1 MAGTPIVFDILAR
14 DRASSKFAALGK
26 SVDSSTSHL
35 SKFRSVA
42 TAAAKASL
50 LVGVAAA
57 GIAVKLGVDAV
68 KAASD
73 LSETLNKSRVI
84 FGKHADGME
93 AWAGRADQSMGLS
106 KQAALE
112 AAASFG
118 DMFGQIGFSGNQA
131 TAMSRSVVQLSA
143 DLGSFNNLD
152 TADVAERMS
161 AAFRGE
167 YDSLQALIPNINAAR
182 VEQVALA
189 KTGKT
194 ATAELT
200 AQEKAAAVLAIVHK
214 DGARAV
220 GDFARTSDGLANR
233 TKILKAELSN
243 LQAEI
248 GAKLL
253 PIVTDVAG
261 VFLDKGVPALEKF
274 GDKAGPVIASIVDG
288 AGELKD
294 AIMPAVDEIVEAF
307 GHLVEEGGG
316 AGDMFEDK
324 LVPAVR
330 TAAEAIGAIVD
341 FVDNL
346 PGPVKDMGVEVGI
359 AAVAFSYLAPAVT
372 RAQVAMSGIVGT
384 TATATTRMAALSK
397 VAKTAAGVGGLLALA
412 HGVGETNDALRGLE
426 LAGGGALLGFAAGGP
441 IGAAIGFGV
450 GALLSMKDVSAETE
464 SNFKVF
470 GDTIDDYRVSLEAAS
485 GAVSQLTREQIAQ
498 NLIMSGAAVA
508 GQVEGLSLRQLV
520 DATLGHKD
528 ALGAVGQA
536 YQSVSGQVFQW
547 IDAQGVLQTRA
558 VKSKAD
564 VDRLTAGV
572 AHNAKEII
580 GVSDANQVLR
590 NSLAGSS
597 AAFRRS
603 TREAR
608 QAARAAQDLRGKWG
622 QIPDRVETKIKA
634 DGIPVTVH
642 GMAKLAA
649 RYNLTP
655 KQVKTLVRLSEAD
668 LSIKKIRA
676 LQDELDKTGKKEPT
690 PKLSADDRRLRD
702 AMTKATQSIGDLD
715 RKKAEPKATLDL
727 SAFYNQRSS
736 LLTSLNTIPD
746 EHVTILMDRKYTGG
760 GPGNDRSGG
769 DDTDGRF
776 AVDPRLGINPRTSTS
791 TFRSGNLFHGLGAG
805 IIRAFAQGINGNA
818 NQAEHAVDKMMA
830 AIKKALSDKKITE
843 AAAKR
848 MREAV
853 QAMARE
859 ADQGRA
865 MLAKRADFANTLRE
879 SFASELNLGE
889 LVSSE
894 TFGGIGDLTGAA
906 QSLANRLKAFAGQLT
921 ELRQAGIPR
930 SLIGEIASLGSD
942 QGSKAAAAILSGSQG
957 EQNALS
963 SAYQQLQSAA
973 GLAGNTAANAVHGSV
988 RQIKNEFNINVHAG
1002 LGANGREIGRELEQ
1016 ALTKWA
1022 REQGRPLNFPAS

>member
-1 MAGTPIVFDILAR
+1 MAGTPIVFDILAN
-14 DRASSKFAALGK
+14 DRASSKFAALGR
-26 SVDSSTSHL
+26 SVDGSTSHL

-42 TAAAKASL
+42 SAAAKASL
-50 LVGVAAA
+50 LVGVAAT
-57 GIAVKLGVDAV
+57 GIAFKLGVDAV

-253 PIVTDVAG
+253 PVVTDVAG
-261 VFLDKGVPALEKF
+261 AFLDKGVPALEKF
-274 GDKAGPVIASIVDG
+274 GDKAGPVFDSMIDG
-288 AGELKD
+288 AGDLWD
-294 AIMPAVDEIVEAF
+294 AVRPAVDEIVEAF
-307 GHLVEEGGG
+307 GHLVDEGGG

-324 LVPAVR
+324 LVPAVS
-330 TAAEAIGAIVD
+330 TFADLVGGLVN

-346 PGPVKDMGVEVGI
+346 PGPIKNMGIEAGI
-359 AAVAFSYLAPAVT
+359 AAVAFSYLAPGIDKAKG
-372 RAQVAMSGIVGT
+372 AMSGLLGP
-384 TATATTRMAALSK
+384 TATATTRMKALSK
-397 VAKTAAGVGGLLALA
+397 AASTAAGIGGLALLVDGATRSNEALGILESTLGGGLL
-412 HGVGETNDALRGLE
+412 
-426 LAGGGALLGFAAGGP
+426 GAAVGGP
-441 IGAAIGFGV
+441 IGAVAGAAGGLAVAIQGLNDDVEDGT
-450 GALLSMKDVSAETE
+450 GRWQDYADTLDEVSAAMGE
-464 SNFKVF
+464 
-470 GDTIDDYRVSLEAAS
+470 
-485 GAVSQLTREQIAQ
+485 QTRQ
-498 NLIMSGAAVA
+498 M
-508 GQVEGLSLRQLV
+508 
-520 DATLGHKD
+520 
-528 ALGAVGQA
+528 A
-536 YQSVSGQVFQW
+536 YQSLLEQGLLDAAGQLGISQQTLLNGVLGQEDARQKLARALREEEAAISESTGAVKLSREEYDKLSEAEKDELAAQGESLESRRAA
-547 IDAQGVLQTRA
+547 IDAIREEIGAVRKSVREKIHEIAVVKKIPRRVVTEFLNKGVTKNL
-558 VKSKAD
+558 AD
-564 VDRLTAGV
+564 VRRL
-572 AHNAKEII
+572 
-580 GVSDANQVLR
+580 
-590 NSLAGSS
+590 
-597 AAFRRS
+597 
-603 TREAR
+603 AR
-608 QAARAAQDLRGKWG
+608 TY
-622 QIPDRVETKIKA
+622 E
-634 DGIPVTVH
+634 
-642 GMAKLAA
+642 
-649 RYNLTP
+649 LTP
-655 KQVKTLVRLSEAD
+655 KQVRTIVKATGVDVSR
-668 LSIKKIRA
+668 K
-676 LQDELDKTGKKEPT
+676 ELDGLIAKLRAADKDKST
-690 PKLSADDRRLRD
+690 PQFDADPRPFKDKHAKLMASLRE
-702 AMTKATQSIGDLD
+702 LD
-715 RKKAEPKATLDL
+715 REVAQPKSDLTLDEYYRKRAQL
-727 SAFYNQRSS
+727 IA
-736 LLTSLNTIPD
+736 SLNSIPD
-746 EHVTILMDRKYTGG
+746 ETVNIWTVRHDGG
-760 GPGNDRSGG
+760 GGGGGGGGGNRGG
-769 DDTDGRF
+769 DLTVPRF
-776 AVDPRLGINPRTSTS
+776 TVDPRLGIDPRMTLRGGGSNP
-791 TFRSGNLFHGLGAG
+791 FHGIAAG
-805 IIRAFAQGINGNA
+805 IIRAFTQGINGNA
-818 NQAEHAVDKMMA
+818 SEAEHAVERMMA
-830 AIKKALSDKKITE
+830 AIKKALGDKKISE

-859 ADQGRA
+859 ADKGRA
-865 MLAKRADFANTLRE
+865 VLAKRADFASTLRE

-894 TFGGIGDLTGAA
+894 TFGGIGDLTGGA
-906 QSLANRLKAFAGQLT
+906 QSLANRLRAFAGQLS

-942 QGSKAAAAILSGSQG
+942 QGSKAAAAILSGSAS

-963 SAYQQLQSAA
+963 SAYNQLQSAA
-973 GLAGNTAANAVHGSV
+973 GLAGNSAANAVHGSV
-988 RQIKNEFNINVHAG
+988 RQIKNEFHINVHAG
-1002 LGANGREIGRELEQ
+1002 LGANGREIGREIEQ
-1016 ALTKWA
+1016 ALTKWQ
-1022 REQGRPLNFPAS
+1022 REQNRPLNFTSS